1 MKSKEILQDENR
13 KLTFLEKCVS
23 ASGGMTGTFFFQMIQ
38 MYLLFFYTD
47 IFKVSPLYV
56 AGLFLVVRIID
67 AFVTPLFG
75 ILVDRVTTPWGKYR
89 PWFLI
94 IGIPTAVFGFLTFTT
109 VDLSSTGKIVYVTI
123 TYLVFSVCMA
133 IAQAPGAAMTPA
145 MTKRLDDRISLGT
158 FNYIFVMIGAMFVSI
173 GALPL
178 INALG
183 SGNQAKGFSM
193 LMGSV
198 GIVAILLNFAQF
210 AILKERFVIPRD
222 KDAKYSLKQIA
233 DSVLKNKTAIIGLV
247 FIFILNLS
255 NGLKSAIMIHYFKYF
270 FHNEGLM
277 VTMGIVGLIPTML
290 GVMLSGV
297 ITKKIGV
304 RNNLVVGSLISIVTT
319 VLVLFI
325 PSTPNGMTVFIALSV
340 IGALFGGITMPAQGT
355 LMPAAMD
362 YAEWKTGI
370 NSNAFMGSLQGF
382 MQTFATAISGAIAAG
397 ALSIIGYVP
406 NAEQSSTTLFGLK
419 VLMSILPAV
428 IYAFTL
434 IVWKFDLTEEKQH
447 QIAHELA
454 ERRKAAQVQ
463 A

>member
-67 AFVTPLFG
+67 AIVTPLFG
-75 ILVDRVTTPWGKYR
+75 ILVDKVTTPWGKYR

-222 KDAKYSLKQIA
+222 KDAKYSLKQTA

-270 FHNEGLM
+270 FNNEGLM
-277 VTMGIVGLIPTML
+277 VTMGIVGLVPTML

-325 PSTPNGMTVFIALSV
+325 PSTPNGMTVFIALSA

-397 ALSIIGYVP
+397 ALSVIGYVP

-419 VLMSILPAV
+419 VLMSILPAI

-434 IVWKFDLTEEKQH
+434 IVWKFDLTEEKQK
-447 QIAHELA
+447 QIAHELS
-454 ERRKAAQVQ
+454 ERRKAAQVE

>member
-222 KDAKYSLKQIA
+222 KDAKYSLRQIA

-277 VTMGIVGLIPTML
+277 VTMGIVGLIPTIL

-304 RNNLVVGSLISIVTT
+304 RNNLVIGSLISIVTT

-325 PSTPNGMTVFIALSV
+325 PSTPNGMIVFIALSV

-362 YAEWKTGI
+362 YAEWKSGI

-434 IVWKFDLTEEKQH
+434 IVWKFDLTEEKQK